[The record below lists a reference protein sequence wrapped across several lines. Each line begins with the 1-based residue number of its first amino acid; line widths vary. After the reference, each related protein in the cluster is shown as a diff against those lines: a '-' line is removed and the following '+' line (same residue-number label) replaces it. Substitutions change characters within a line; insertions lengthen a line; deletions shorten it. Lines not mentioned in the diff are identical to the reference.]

1 MTSGEILVFGKALI
15 WVGIPLVLMVR
26 EVRQVGRLRQM
37 SEQRERGEDK
47 GD

>member
-26 EVRQVGRLRQM
+26 EVRQVARLRKM
-37 SEQRERGEDK
+37 SEQRERGDNAGE
-47 GD
+47 